1 MAARGTTRALSGAVT
16 RAQLVEKYNFKPIMR
31 LHKSTES
38 GISRK
43 PAFVCSTALAD
54 TLAALVPDLPSKH
67 ILEMGP
73 GECTQLSACSCSLP
87 SQVRGS

>member
-1 MAARGTTRALSGAVT
+1 MAARATARALSGTVS

-43 PAFVCSTALAD
+43 PAFVCNPTLAD

-73 GECTQLSACSCSLP
+73 GESSE
-87 SQVRGS
+87 